1 MDLLANAIGAG
12 PLARV
17 NASGPA
23 RNNRQLDTASSGQS
37 AEAPSPLPP
46 AVLARLDAPTVVV
59 APGRQERAASDNNET
74 TIRTGLPKDLSAALP
89 AVKRA
94 VFEHDD
100 VSGLSIV
107 KFMDSKGNVVM
118 QVPPEFFLK
127 TVQLLKEFGGVDIQ
141 AFTGETGNSKLT
153 GLLLNKKV

>member
-1 MDLLANAIGAG
+1 MDLLVNAIGAS

-37 AEAPSPLPP
+37 AEVSSPLPP
-46 AVLARLDAPTVVV
+46 AVKARLDAPTVVA
-59 APGRQERAASDNNET
+59 APGRQERAANDNNESINT
-74 TIRTGLPKDLSAALP
+74 SLPKASPAALP

-107 KFMDSKGNVVM
+107 KFMDSKGNVII
-118 QVPPEFFLK
+118 QVPPEHFLK
-127 TVQLLKEFGGVDIQ
+127 TVQLLKEFGGVGFQ
-141 AFTGETGNSKLT
+141 AFSGETENTKLT
-153 GLLLNKKV
+153 GLLLNKKI